1 MHSLRSMNNTA
12 TWTYYHCMH
21 AIAKAHAESTHG
33 QVLVWPVGCLSTD
46 SRERLL
52 VRVGNFD
59 CVCHGS
65 GGGGWPQTCLKVK
78 QWCMGALHHQSPP
91 MQQLGTP
98 LQVISLAKDLRQMP
112 SPQGVHICH

>member
-1 MHSLRSMNNTA
+1 MNAFIAVNEQYSYLDILSL
-12 TWTYYHCMH
+12 H
-21 AIAKAHAESTHG
+21 ACKGPCREHTRASLGVARG
-33 QVLVWPVGCLSTD
+33 LSTD

-112 SPQGVHICH
+112 SP